1 MTTIYLTNFQ
11 YQQVLDGMI
20 TTHLDV
26 LDNNGDGMLSQLNDL
41 FIGFEHGCG
50 FGCDSE
56 YSYHYAYTDLID
68 KDDSGNII
76 SDISIIGL
84 SGSNEMATGFSDT
97 EIEFGGDLYAYDLEK
112 LNKIIDFYNN
122 GGSWNDDNFDSIVYE
137 GVGALGKKAPDGMF
151 SPGSAVENQFLTGQD
166 KQKEFML
173 ADLAASGATN
183 IKYTSDGM
191 IASYTIDGV
200 TYSISQ
206 EMYGNFFDA
215 GDFDTEFDDVFGEDF
230 DEFEEFDD
238 E

>member
-11 YQQVLDGMI
+11 YQQILDGMI

-26 LDNNGDGMLSQLNDL
+26 LDNNGDGMINQLGDL
-41 FIGFEHGCG
+41 FIGFEHGSG
-50 FGCDSE
+50 HGCDTE

-68 KDDSGNII
+68 KDDSGDIV
-76 SDISIIGL
+76 SDMLNIGL
-84 SGSNEMATGFSDT
+84 AGNNEMATGFSDAD
-97 EIEFGGDLYAYDLEK
+97 IEFEGDLYAYDLEK

-122 GGSWNDDNFDSIVYE
+122 GGSWNDDDFDSIVYE

-151 SPGSAVENQFLTGQD
+151 TAGSAVENQFLSGQN

-173 ADLAASGATN
+173 ADLKASGATD

-206 EMYGNFFDA
+206 DMYGDFFDA
-215 GDFDTEFDDVFGEDF
+215 VDFDTEFDNIFEDDF
-230 DEFEEFDD
+230 DEFDEFDD